1 MELTINLESYQNY
14 TLMILDGD
22 INTSTIQILENALGN
37 ATRINNSHIVIDC
50 SLLKSISSDGL
61 KLLLHCQVQLA
72 GHFYLSLYNVPN
84 TVASLMELSGITYF
98 IQMNTQEQN
107 QQKQVS
113 ISLTHKKGGIKIT
126 TAFLR
131 FLSCVFRNVFFAHF
145 RRLVSIF
152 PGAMRQ
158 QQIQNDSC
166 QRAETDALQRK
177 ISQ

>member
-22 INTSTIQILENALGN
+22 INTSSIQILENALGN

-84 TVASLMELSGITYF
+84 SVASLMELSGITYF

-107 QQKQVS
+107 QQKQS
-113 ISLTHKKGGIKIT
+113 AS
-126 TAFLR
+126 A
-131 FLSCVFRNVFFAHF
+131 
-145 RRLVSIF
+145 
-152 PGAMRQ
+152 
-158 QQIQNDSC
+158 
-166 QRAETDALQRK
+166 
-177 ISQ
+177 